1 MTLAAVGYVTKKALK
16 ESSGKPLRY
25 TETSLFGSE
34 YNPNGKFIVVGNN
47 RAWFASVTMENGL
60 ISKVT

>member
-25 TETSLFGSE
+25 KETSLFGSE
-34 YNPNGKFIVVGNN
+34 YTPNGKFIVVGNN